1 MTKNNLSYELRQF
14 AQFRDSNN
22 EIYTE
27 QVAEEIFND
36 TKIKNIFAHGLTY
49 KFYNT
54 YGIEELD
61 FVYSNIKQK
70 EFSNRVK
77 EYTKKLFIKNFKT
90 SQVKILDLDNSTT
103 ATAYKIVIAFIN
115 FSQREAIRNV
125 VINEAKERF
134 PELTSHYLV
143 KYTKMRKFGIELKDY
158 NAHVGADVEKLF
170 EILKENNMNLS
181 ISNIYGM
188 FMAFGYLTREEAKK
202 YKSYYHKHL
211 HCANK
216 EDLKF
221 DNNVFYSSCLF
232 TIIDD
237 EIYNPVT
244 NKPNVNKE
252 IRQKAREIQ
261 KEKGLTSHYK
271 KMLEDILSFGFTL
284 YSDDDILINIVGI
297 SPVSLKKL
305 RAKMA

>member
-1 MTKNNLSYELRQF
+1 MTKKENLSNELRQF

-125 VINEAKERF
+125 VIDEAKERF

-202 YKSYYHKHL
+202 YKSYYHNHL

-221 DNNVFYSSCLF
+221 DNNVFYSSCFF

-237 EIYNPVT
+237 SVITNPKITKVS
-244 NKPNVNKE
+244 KE